1 MRPRV
6 VFLLF
11 SVTALAGFA
20 AAGCSAVESSGRAPE
35 ADVALASS
43 AGDGAEAPPPRA
55 KRTWTGG
62 QAVRYERSY
71 RICSVFTV
79 QEVATE
85 LGVRKRPKA
94 AARAHANAWY
104 DPQWRAAAY
113 HGCLDAFHGRP
124 PALG

>member
-1 MRPRV
+1 MRLPAV
-6 VFLLF
+6 LLLVF
-11 SVTALAGFA
+11 VTALAGLA
-20 AAGCSAVESSGRAPE
+20 ASGCAAVEPAGGEPE

-43 AGDGAEAPPPRA
+43 EDAGAEAAPRRA

-94 AARAHANAWY
+94 AARAHADTWY
-104 DPQWRAAAY
+104 DPRWRRAAY
-113 HGCLDAFHGRP
+113 HGCLDAFHRRP